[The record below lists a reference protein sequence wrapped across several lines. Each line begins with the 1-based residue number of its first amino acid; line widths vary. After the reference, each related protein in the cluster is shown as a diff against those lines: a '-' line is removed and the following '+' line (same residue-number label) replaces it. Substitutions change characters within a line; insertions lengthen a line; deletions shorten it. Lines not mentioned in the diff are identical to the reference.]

1 MSKYVIEYKFN
12 GKERRVKRVAND
24 ATEAIKRLVNQY
36 GWSWQLKMVDAD
48 TRGSEWCSAM
58 VDPDGGINYSMRIV
72 SYLETEEGSNHG

>member
-12 GKERRVKRVAND
+12 GKERCVKRVAND

-48 TRGSEWCSAM
+48 TRGSEWCCGL

-72 SYLETEEGSNHG
+72 SYLEPEEE